1 MKDVKKS
8 KGVRKGWKLL
18 SEGRQVNLRD
28 VKVKAKRVSL
38 TVSNNKNLKSS
49 AQLKRVV
56 V

>member
-8 KGVRKGWKLL
+8 KGFRKGWKLL
-18 SEGRQVNLRD
+18 SEGKQVNLRD

-38 TVSNNKNLKSS
+38 SISKNKTIKSS